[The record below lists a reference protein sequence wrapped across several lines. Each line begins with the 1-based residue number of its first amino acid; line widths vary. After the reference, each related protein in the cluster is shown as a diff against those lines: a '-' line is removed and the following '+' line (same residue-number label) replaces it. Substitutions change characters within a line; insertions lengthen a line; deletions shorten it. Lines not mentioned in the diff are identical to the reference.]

1 MGIVSWIVFGLV
13 AGVIAK
19 LIMPGKDPGGWIIT
33 ILLGIGGSFLGGYLA
48 TRLGFAPPGPGF
60 NLRSLATAVGG
71 ALVLLFFYR
80 LIKRG

>member
-1 MGIVSWIVFGLV
+1 MGILSWIVFGLI

-33 ILLGIGGSFLGGYLA
+33 IALGIGGSFVGGYLA
-48 TRLGFAPPGPGF
+48 GLLGFAPTGPGF
-60 NLRSLATAVGG
+60 HLKSLGTAVAG
-71 ALVLLFFYR
+71 ALVLLFAYR